1 MANSPPSPSSPRVL
15 TELDHVRIG
24 KLLRHPGMSFADEL
38 ESVLDNA
45 RLVSSYDV
53 PPGLVTMNSR
63 VLIADGALGEERT
76 LTLCY
81 PPDSNPGTGFVSVL
95 SPVGTAL
102 LGLAEGQTAHWS
114 APGGDQ
120 ASAKILKVVF
130 QPEESGDYLR

>member
-1 MANSPPSPSSPRVL
+1 MAISPQPARVL

-24 KLLRHPGMSFADEL
+24 KLLKHPNMEFAAEL
-38 ESVLDNA
+38 ASVLDNA
-45 RLVSSYDV
+45 ELVSSYDV
-53 PPGLVTMNSR
+53 PPDLVTMNSQ
-63 VLIADGALGEERT
+63 VLIADEMLGEERT

-81 PPDSNPGTGFVSVL
+81 PSDTDPNTGFVSVL

-102 LGLAEGQTAHWS
+102 LGLAEGQTARWS
-114 APGGDQ
+114 APGGEP